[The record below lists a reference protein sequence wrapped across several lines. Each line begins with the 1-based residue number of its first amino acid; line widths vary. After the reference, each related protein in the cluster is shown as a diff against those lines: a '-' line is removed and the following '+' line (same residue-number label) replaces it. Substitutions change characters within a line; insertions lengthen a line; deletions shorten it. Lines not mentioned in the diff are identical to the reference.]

1 MLNSVIIYNF
11 GSTILRTPLARDI
24 VIHYQSRQD
33 IGRRESVIQLVPAVR
48 RGYRSGEG
56 HTPQHLCQ
64 CLSSMA
70 EDEKKGAVG
79 RRASRSRGRGHVP
92 GCE

>member
-1 MLNSVIIYNF
+1 MLNSVIYNF

-48 RGYRSGEG
+48 RGY
-56 HTPQHLCQ
+56 TDP
-64 CLSSMA
+64 
-70 EDEKKGAVG
+70 
-79 RRASRSRGRGHVP
+79 GRGTRRSTCVSASAPWLRMKRKVP
-92 GCE
+92 